1 MRTNKFYLS
10 VLLLFMAGLC
20 QGQNHNPYK
29 SIGKTGE
36 IITLSNGKY
45 DEIFDTDSIQRV
57 GTVLINIYT
66 KKIITLLDADKV
78 YERASN
84 NTSASRWYSVDPLAD
99 KGRNSSFSPYTYTF
113 DNPINYIDPDGQD
126 GIRVVDT
133 KNKTITVTAVYYVQS
148 APGTYMKGSKEKSIN
163 GYSAKDIAGMQE
175 KYNAQLNGLG
185 LSATEGEYKG
195 YTVKFDLQFKEGGA
209 PADSRTSADSEK
221 KDGHSVGNSFV
232 RENSDQNAR
241 FVTQEVDNGDGTTS
255 TRTVG
260 GTTEASKYIT
270 MNVSEDSKMNRIH
283 EIFHTLGFTHPRGTG
298 GSTGIM
304 KYPPTNPTQQDI
316 NQLANGAFLPAV
328 ILKDEKK

>member
-1 MRTNKFYLS
+1 MRTNQFYLS

-29 SIGKTGE
+29 SIGKKGE
-36 IITLSNGKY
+36 IVTLSNGKY

-66 KKIITLLDADKV
+66 KKIVTLLDADKV

-148 APGTYMKGSKEKSIN
+148 APGTYMKGGKEKSIN
-163 GYSAKDIAGMQE
+163 G
-175 KYNAQLNGLG
+175 
-185 LSATEGEYKG
+185 
-195 YTVKFDLQFKEGGA
+195 
-209 PADSRTSADSEK
+209 
-221 KDGHSVGNSFV
+221 
-232 RENSDQNAR
+232 
-241 FVTQEVDNGDGTTS
+241 
-255 TRTVG
+255 
-260 GTTEASKYIT
+260 
-270 MNVSEDSKMNRIH
+270 
-283 EIFHTLGFTHPRGTG
+283 
-298 GSTGIM
+298 
-304 KYPPTNPTQQDI
+304 
-316 NQLANGAFLPAV
+316 
-328 ILKDEKK
+328 